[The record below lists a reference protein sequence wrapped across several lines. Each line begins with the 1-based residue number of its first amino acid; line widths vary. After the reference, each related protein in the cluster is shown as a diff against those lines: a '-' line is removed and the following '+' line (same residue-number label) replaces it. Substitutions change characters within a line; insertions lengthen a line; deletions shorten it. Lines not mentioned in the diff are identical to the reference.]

1 MRASICMA
9 VLIIVSTSM
18 FGQQHVVKRDYMWR
32 SSGPWCPANEASG
45 NPDSHCD
52 VTVWSDK
59 DTERLIAAAQQNTQQ
74 AAKANLDSVEQHLN
88 DEINALQAKVRGL
101 SDDRDALTKRL
112 DDLEKQINKQGQTG
126 AAKIAFRVPEHMRV
140 ALALGDSDGQES
152 VVS

>member
-18 FGQQHVVKRDYMWR
+18 FGQQHVVKRDYVER
-32 SSGPWCPANEASG
+32 FSSMWCPANEASG
-45 NPDSHCD
+45 SHDSRCD

-74 AAKANLDSVEQHLN
+74 VAKANLDSVEQRLK
-88 DEINALQAKVRGL
+88 DEINVLQAKVRGL

-112 DDLEKQINKQGQTG
+112 DDLEKQITKQGQTG
-126 AAKIAFRVPEHMRV
+126 AAKIAPRP
-140 ALALGDSDGQES
+140 LGTRASETNRNP
-152 VVS
+152 